1 MSNEWNNYEN
11 EEIGEQDYAFQT
23 LNRHG
28 KPKTLGWSVASLV
41 MGIVSLFTCLF
52 GWASIVFGVI
62 AIVFALISRFSLGYF
77 DGKSIIGLILGIFGT
92 VFGASMIIFI
102 YSMGEEDQKYLWDI
116 IKKMIE
122 NSKNNGAG
130 VDI

>member
-11 EEIGEQDYAFQT
+11 EEMSEQDYAFQT

-52 GWASIVFGVI
+52 GWASIIFGLL
-62 AIVFALISRFSLGYF
+62 AIVFAIISRFSLGYF
-77 DGKSIIGLILGIFGT
+77 
-92 VFGASMIIFI
+92 
-102 YSMGEEDQKYLWDI
+102 ED
-116 IKKMIE
+116 
-122 NSKNNGAG
+122 
-130 VDI
+130 

>member
-62 AIVFALISRFSLGYF
+62 AIAFALISRFSLGYF

>member
-11 EEIGEQDYAFQT
+11 EEMGEQDYAFQT

-28 KPKTLGWSVASLV
+28 KPKTLGWSIASLV

-52 GWASIVFGVI
+52 GWASIVVGVI
-62 AIVFALISRFSLGYF
+62 AIAFAIISRFSLGYF
-77 DGKSIIGLILGIFGT
+77 EGKSIIGLILGIFGT

-130 VDI
+130 SDL

>member
-11 EEIGEQDYAFQT
+11 EEMGEQDYAFQT

-62 AIVFALISRFSLGYF
+62 AIAFAIISRFSLGYF
-77 DGKSIIGLILGIFGT
+77 EGKSIIGLILGIFGT
-92 VFGASMIIFI
+92 VFLG
-102 YSMGEEDQKYLWDI
+102 
-116 IKKMIE
+116 
-122 NSKNNGAG
+122 
-130 VDI
+130 

>member
-1 MSNEWNNYEN
+1 MSNEWNNNEN
-11 EEIGEQDYAFQT
+11 EESGEQDYAFQT

-41 MGIVSLFTCLF
+41 MGIVSLFTCSF
-52 GWASIVFGVI
+52 GWASIIFGVI
-62 AIVFALISRFSLGYF
+62 AIAFALISRFTLGYF
-77 DGKSIIGLILGIFGT
+77 EGKSIIGLILGIFGT
-92 VFGASMIIFI
+92 VFGVSMIIFI

-116 IKKMIE
+116 FKKIFE

-130 VDI
+130 ADF